1 MNNQNSEKENPSTI
15 YFSPTGGDLP
25 PIKEEDIEKGSD
37 VGRIGATEE
46 NTKVLAPLQQALWD
60 YLDSLPEG
68 DIKDRTAK
76 IITALSLPL
85 QNKEGKKLCKY
96 VAVLN
101 IIPNKRKIQQYTGTM
116 EYNEIQEDMANKTN
130 DMVNHPKHYT
140 TGGPIISIKC
150 KCGEVVKKA
159 LECIEVIR
167 DMPSW
172 KGNAIKYLWRCGL
185 KKEEGMSDV
194 DKEIQDLEK
203 AIWYINDRI
212 KQLKGESSCT

>member
-140 TGGPIISIKC
+140 SHPSG
-150 KCGEVVKKA
+150 V
-159 LECIEVIR
+159 ECIEITR
-167 DMPSW
+167 HYCFSI
-172 KGNAIKYLWRCGL
+172 GNAIKYLWRAGL
-185 KKEEGMSDV
+185 KAEQGMQDKQ
-194 DKEIQDLEK
+194 KEIQDLEK

-212 KQLKGESSCT
+212 KQLREESSCT

>member
-1 MNNQNSEKENPSTI
+1 MNNQNSDKSESTTI

-25 PIKEEDIEKGSD
+25 PIKEENIEKGSD

-68 DIKDRTAK
+68 DIRDRTAK

-101 IIPNKRKIQQYTGTM
+101 IIPNKRKTQQYTGAM

-140 TGGPIISIKC
+140 SHPSG
-150 KCGEVVKKA
+150 V
-159 LECIEVIR
+159 ECIEITR
-167 DMPSW
+167 HYCFSI
-172 KGNAIKYLWRCGL
+172 GNAIKYLWRAGL
-185 KKEEGMSDV
+185 KAEQGMQDRQ
-194 DKEIQDLEK
+194 KEIQDLEK

-212 KQLKGESSCT
+212 KQLKEE

>member
-46 NTKVLAPLQQALWD
+46 NTKVLAPLQQALWY

-116 EYNEIQEDMANKTN
+116 EYNEIQEDMANKAN
-130 DMVNHPKHYT
+130 DMVNHPKWYT
-140 TGGPIISIKC
+140 QHPSG
-150 KCGEVVKKA
+150 V
-159 LECIEVIR
+159 ECIEITR
-167 DMPSW
+167 HYCFSI
-172 KGNAIKYLWRCGL
+172 GNAIKYLWRAGL
-185 KKEEGMSDV
+185 KAEQGMQDRQ
-194 DKEIQDLEK
+194 KEIQDLEK

-212 KQLKGESSCT
+212 KQLKEESSCT

>member
-140 TGGPIISIKC
+140 SHPSG
-150 KCGEVVKKA
+150 V
-159 LECIEVIR
+159 ECIEITR
-167 DMPSW
+167 YYCFAIGS
-172 KGNAIKYLWRCGL
+172 AIKYLWRAGL
-185 KKEEGMSDV
+185 KQEQGMADKE
-194 DKEIQDLEK
+194 KEIQDLEK

>member
-1 MNNQNSEKENPSTI
+1 MNNQNSEKENPSPI

-116 EYNEIQEDMANKTN
+116 EYNEVQEGMANKTN

-140 TGGPIISIKC
+140 SHPSGI
-150 KCGEVVKKA
+150 
-159 LECIEVIR
+159 ECIEIIR
-167 DMPSW
+167 YYCFAIGS
-172 KGNAIKYLWRCGL
+172 AIKYLWRAGL
-185 KKEEGMSDV
+185 KQEQGMDDKE
-194 DKEIQDLEK
+194 KEIQDLEK
-203 AIWYINDRI
+203 AIWYIKDRI
-212 KQLKGESSCT
+212 KQLKGGISCT

>member
-140 TGGPIISIKC
+140 SHPSG
-150 KCGEVVKKA
+150 V
-159 LECIEVIR
+159 ECIEITR
-167 DMPSW
+167 HYCFSI
-172 KGNAIKYLWRCGL
+172 GNAIKYLWRAGL
-185 KKEEGMSDV
+185 KAEQGMQDRQ
-194 DKEIQDLEK
+194 KEIQDLEK

-212 KQLKGESSCT
+212 KQLKEESSCT